1 MLNLVLMVLST
12 AGMLGVGWFVWKKL
26 QAQDASA
33 ADSPSD
39 THSDDNNDRTAPS

>member
-33 ADSPSD
+33 ADSSSD
-39 THSDDNNDRTAPS
+39 RHSDDNTDTTPPS

>member
-26 QAQDASA
+26 QAQDANSVNN
-33 ADSPSD
+33 PSD
-39 THSDDNNDRTAPS
+39 AHSDDNADRQA